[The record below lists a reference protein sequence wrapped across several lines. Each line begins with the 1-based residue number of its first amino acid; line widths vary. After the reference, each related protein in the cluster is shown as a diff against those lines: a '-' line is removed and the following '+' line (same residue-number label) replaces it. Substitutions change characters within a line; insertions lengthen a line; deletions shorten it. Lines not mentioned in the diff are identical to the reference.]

1 MEQATNSIH
10 FLGIFLPRGK
20 VISRSR
26 LVIHPF
32 TSLRIVSIRAA
43 RCSAH
48 SYTGWIRVIC
58 AWDVD
63 SYPMDIST
71 THVYTSPLLK
81 YLSRTVNF
89 LVTTTGQTN
98 KYFSTPIRRN
108 RAKLSS
114 LARFEMYAPVLVL
127 RTLCKYNI
135 FVSREFGF
143 HRITTER
150 IHTSRVKW
158 EKQWR
163 N

>member
-114 LARFEMYAPVLVL
+114 FARFEMYASDRLFLYYVRYVNIIFLFLENSVSIESQRNESIHLV
-127 RTLCKYNI
+127 
-135 FVSREFGF
+135 
-143 HRITTER
+143 
-150 IHTSRVKW
+150 
-158 EKQWR
+158 
-163 N
+163 